1 MKKVFSLLFFTII
14 CFGNLFSQSNQVV
27 DLLPELFRIRLQQ
40 AQERV
45 TEAIDSS
52 RVRGVMNLSCCH
64 VLNCVFPVN
73 RIDNIDYRLLSN
85 DLLFTEAHR
94 LRILEVLN
102 DEWPEWEL
110 QAITQRSLA
119 WSVPGRRNLAERIA
133 QTDSLRTKEM
143 ILDSLLKI
151 RYEEIRNRYKNDT
164 RWHRA
169 YARLASFI
177 NDERF
182 IEPLKRVYNED
193 PEFYGYLLA
202 RMGVEPYLSRVEAE
216 LIARMREDNSGR
228 FFNMERMRFMP
239 RTQTL
244 FKHLSE
250 HLLRDDTY
258 DLIERDDAF
267 HFRRV
272 AELIFLDLA
281 NEEIRDLFT
290 PEERENFRFPRV
302 EGRVAFTKEH
312 ARRLYDWMQE
322 NYGNYKIRPF

>member
-1 MKKVFSLLFFTII
+1 MKTTLVFLLLGFSAFVFSAESKFEYIMTTHRERIEERQAFITNDLNTVRIRHSANLLSPRR
-14 CFGNLFSQSNQVV
+14 FGSVINV
-27 DLLPELFRIRLQQ
+27 DEIFEDYEKFRI
-40 AQERV
+40 
-45 TEAIDSS
+45 
-52 RVRGVMNLSCCH
+52 
-64 VLNCVFPVN
+64 
-73 RIDNIDYRLLSN
+73 
-85 DLLFTEAHR
+85 DLFYTEAHR

-110 QAITQRSLA
+110 DTITQRFLGYSM
-119 WSVPGRRNLAERIA
+119 RYREIDIERIA
-133 QTDSLRTKEM
+133 QTDTVRTEEE
-143 ILDSLLKI
+143 ILDSLLRH
-151 RYEEIRNRYKNDT
+151 RYEQIRERFKNDT
-164 RWHRA
+164 RWRRA

-258 DLIERDDAF
+258 DLIGRDDAF

-272 AELIFLDLA
+272 AEIIFLDLA
-281 NEEIRDLFT
+281 NEGIRDLFT
-290 PEERENFRFPRV
+290 SEERESFHFPRV
-302 EGRVAFTKEH
+302 EGRNAFTKEH

>member
-1 MKKVFSLLFFTII
+1 MKKIFSLLFFTII
-14 CFGNLFSQSNQVV
+14 CFGNLFSQTNQVV
-27 DLLPELFRIRLQQ
+27 DLLPELFRTRLEQ

-45 TEAIDSS
+45 SEAIDSS
-52 RVRGVMNLSCCH
+52 RLRSIINLSNCH
-64 VLNCVFPVN
+64 VLSCVFPLDRV
-73 RIDNIDYRLLSN
+73 DNIDYRLLSN

-110 QAITQRSLA
+110 EAITQRFLGYSMRYRA
-119 WSVPGRRNLAERIA
+119 IDVERIA
-133 QTDSLRTKEM
+133 QTDTMRTEEE
-143 ILDSLLKI
+143 ILDSLLRH
-151 RYEEIRNRYKNDT
+151 RYEEIRERFKNDT
-164 RWHRA
+164 RWRRA

-216 LIARMREDNSGR
+216 LIARMKEDNSGR
-228 FFNMERMRFMP
+228 FFNRERMRFMP

-258 DLIERDDAF
+258 DLIGRDDAF

-272 AELIFLDLA
+272 ADVIFLNLA

-290 PEERENFRFPRV
+290 PEERESFRFPRV